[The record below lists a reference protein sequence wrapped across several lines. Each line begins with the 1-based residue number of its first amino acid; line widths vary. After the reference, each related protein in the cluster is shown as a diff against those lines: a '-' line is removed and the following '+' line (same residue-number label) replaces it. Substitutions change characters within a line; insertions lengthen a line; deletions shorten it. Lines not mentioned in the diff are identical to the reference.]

1 MTDERLRELY
11 QHAIAAR
18 GDGVRTQCP
27 APERL
32 LAVARR
38 EGSEEERLRTLDHA
52 MSCGECMRELELLR
66 VIEKA
71 GTRISDAGTLARREP
86 ARTWRRAVPLALAA
100 SAVLAVGL
108 VVRGRHGD
116 GASGDVMRGG
126 DSAAIA
132 LHTPGDVELRTGDS
146 LVVAWQPVRGA
157 TRYVVE
163 VLDADGRA
171 VLADTTSDTTHVL
184 RDLGRLPAG
193 RDYRWWVRALGGGGA
208 QRSSLLV
215 RLRVT
220 TP

>member
-18 GDGVRTQCP
+18 DDGGRAQCP

-52 MSCGECMRELELLR
+52 MSCSHCVRELELLR
-66 VIEKA
+66 AIEKA
-71 GTRISDAGTLARREP
+71 GTRISGAGAAARSEP
-86 ARTWRRAVPLALAA
+86 SRSWRRAVPLALAA
-100 SAVLAVGL
+100 SAVLAVSL
-108 VVRGRHGD
+108 VVRGRDDDRVTGD
-116 GASGDVMRGG
+116 PMRSG

-132 LHTPGDVELRTGDS
+132 LHTPRDVELRSDDS
-146 LVVAWQPVRGA
+146 LVVAWQPVSGA
-157 TRYVVE
+157 TRFVVE

-171 VLADTTSDTTHVL
+171 VLADTTSDTTHVV
-184 RDLGRLPAG
+184 RNLGALAPE
-193 RDYRWWVRALGGGGA
+193 RDYRWWVRELAVGRP
-208 QRSSLLV
+208 QRSSPLF
-215 RLRVT
+215 RLRIT

>member
-11 QHAIAAR
+11 QHAIATR
-18 GDGVRTQCP
+18 GDGARTQCP

-52 MSCGECMRELELLR
+52 MSCAECMRELELLR
-66 VIEKA
+66 GIEKA
-71 GTRISDAGTLARREP
+71 GTRISGAGTVSRVEP
-86 ARTWRRAVPLALAA
+86 ARSWRRAVPLALAA
-100 SAVLAVGL
+100 SAVLAVSL
-108 VVRGRHGD
+108 VVRGRGGD
-116 GASGDVMRGG
+116 GASVDVMRGG
-126 DSAAIA
+126 GAAIA
-132 LHTPGDVELRTGDS
+132 LHTSRDVELRTGDS
-146 LVVAWQPVRGA
+146 LLVAWQPVSGA
-157 TRYVVE
+157 TRFVVE

-184 RDLGRLPAG
+184 RGVGRLTAG
-193 RDYRWWVRALGGGGA
+193 REYRWWVRALGAGGA
-208 QRSSLLV
+208 QRSSPLV